1 MTQANR
7 KKKYEISQVN
17 NDREKFGVINKT
29 KWQYDLENFVNMLL
43 DL

>member
-1 MTQANR
+1 MKQANK

-29 KWQYDLENFVNMLL
+29 K
-43 DL
+43 